1 MTHVEQAG
9 YRNSQSEVV
18 LSQLLSAAIVLDDAA
33 FGNVQVYNC
42 KLGGLEILVHQGCKP
57 DFLEQFR
64 FVGRNDTSVCARAY
78 RRASRIA
85 IPDLKNDPFYD
96 KYYPSAQAAGFRSV
110 QSTPIINSQG
120 CVIGML
126 STHFPRIHY
135 LSKRAQLALDVHA
148 AAAARLLE
156 HFFYA
161 PA

>member
-9 YRNSQSEVV
+9 YRNSPSEGV
-18 LSQLLSAAIVLDDAA
+18 LSQLLSAAILLDDAV
-33 FGNVQVYNC
+33 FGNIQVYNC
-42 KLGGLEILVHQGCKP
+42 ELGGLEILVHQGFKP
-57 DFLEQFR
+57 DFLERFS
-64 FVGRNDTSVCARAY
+64 FVGRDDTSVCARAY
-78 RRASRIA
+78 RLAGRIA
-85 IPDLKNDPFYD
+85 IPDLKNDPYYD
-96 KYYPSAQAAGFRSV
+96 RYYPVAQAAGFRSV
-110 QSTPIINSQG
+110 QSTPIIDSQG

-126 STHFPRIHY
+126 STHFPQIHY